1 MQILAYVMYSDAHT
15 KNLVCEFSNFLRET
29 KCMPISNLS
38 FACSNS
44 QLVEIRGKGG
54 SEGMSRGK
62 VH

>member
-1 MQILAYVMYSDAHT
+1 MQILAYVMYTDAHT
-15 KNLVCEFSNFLRET
+15 TNLVCEFSNFLRET

-38 FACSNS
+38 FTCSNS